1 MKKKEINFNKV
12 KKNIFEVLDKSKEI
26 LKDKTVTKKISKV
39 FKNKKILKAGLS
51 FLVITFIFLGFT
63 VKWSCTE
70 DGLSCSGGYTP
81 PDPNDVKKIIN
92 LKEGAPVEGVK
103 K

>member
-12 KKNIFEVLDKSKEI
+12 KKNIFEVLDKSKEV
-26 LKDKTVTKKISKV
+26 LKDRKVTKTISKA
-39 FKNKKILKAGLS
+39 FKNKKVLKAGLS
-51 FLVITFIFLGFT
+51 FLVITFIFLGFSM
-63 VKWSCTE
+63 KWSCTD

-92 LKEGAPVEGVK
+92 LKEGAPVGEVK

>member
-1 MKKKEINFNKV
+1 MIKYKIDFNKV
-12 KKNIFEVLDKSKEI
+12 KENITSIYGSGKEI
-26 LKDKTVTKKISKV
+26 IKNTKMPKMPKIL
-39 FKNKKILKAGLS
+39 KNKKVLKAGLS
-51 FLVITFIFLGFT
+51 FLIITFIFLGFT

-81 PDPNDVKKIIN
+81 PDPDDVKKIIN
-92 LKEGAPVEGVK
+92 LKGAVKEVK